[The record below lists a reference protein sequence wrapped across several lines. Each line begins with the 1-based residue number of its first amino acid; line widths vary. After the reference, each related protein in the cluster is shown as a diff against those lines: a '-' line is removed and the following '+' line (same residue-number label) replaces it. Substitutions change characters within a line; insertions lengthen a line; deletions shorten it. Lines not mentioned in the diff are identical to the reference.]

1 MYNKWNENDIKFLKE
16 NYKNMTNKE
25 LAKILNRTKTA
36 IDIKINKLGLKKSKY
51 YYNENF
57 FEIIDT
63 EEKAYW
69 LGFIYADGY
78 IAKSGLYGNEFGIE
92 LQKNDYNHL
101 QKFNKSIKGNIEV
114 KYRKRVCN
122 LNNKEYETCFI
133 RLYSKNIVNDLIKN
147 GVIENK
153 SLSIEL
159 PKIDDNLMKHFIRGY
174 FDGDGCITKNSH
186 KNGKKY
192 IKCDFTCG
200 SELFV
205 NQLRQYLN
213 NNNIKSYISKE
224 DNKPFRLI
232 IGGMKNCDIFLNYIY
247 EDCNIYL
254 DRKYKKKL
262 LLYKDLNIKERIA
275 SLR

>member
-1 MYNKWNENDIKFLKE
+1 MYNKWKEEDIKFLKE
-16 NYKNMTNKE
+16 NYKNFTNKE
-25 LAKILNRTKTA
+25 LAQILNRTKTA
-36 IDIKINKLGLKKSKY
+36 ISIKLSKLGLKKTKY
-51 YYNENF
+51 YYNEDY
-57 FEIIDT
+57 FETIDT

-69 LGFIYADGY
+69 LGFLYADGY
-78 IAKSGLYGNEFGIE
+78 ISKTTYGSELGIE

-114 KYRKRVCN
+114 KYRKRICN

-133 RLYSKNIVNDLIKN
+133 RLYSKKIVNDLMNN
-147 GVIENK
+147 GVIKNK

-159 PKIDDNLMKHFIRGY
+159 PKLNNNLMNHFIRGY
-174 FDGDGCITKNSH
+174 FDGDGCITKNNH
-186 KNGKKY
+186 KNGKEY
-192 IKCDFTCG
+192 VKCDFTCG

-213 NNNIKSYISKE
+213 NDNIKSYISKE
-224 DNKPFRLI
+224 DNKPFRLV
-232 IGGMKNCDIFLNYIY
+232 IGGMKNCDKFLNYIY

-262 LLYKDLNIKERIA
+262 LLYKDLNIEERIA